1 MVATP
6 QPIATD
12 VLLFMDDL
20 RRDPSRRHL
29 LSASW
34 EIYRAAV
41 AAGLIADGAIDDLA
55 VLMQELVSD
64 DRIAFT
70 TVSGGVIAPT
80 PGAPWSGTWLQQLH
94 GWRITG
100 QGREEAARLRA
111 EVASGSRPE
120 TVPASPMGSATSR
133 PAMARRL
140 AGELEES
147 EDLLGRAIETS
158 QFWAP
163 PRKCPDFRWRDYE
176 EELAAISPAT
186 HKAVGDAYRKLND
199 LNWTVPARAAQE
211 QPGAILGTGEGLR
224 LDDGDCEHLRGVLG
238 VIRDAKDHLDR
249 FAAGTSGTSDAR
261 PGEHRANSQEHW
273 RWQIDYVF
281 GLPAPTL
288 FPVLADTPGARDHDV
303 LRRYIS
309 QAADLGRSAVLNDS
323 EIGYT
328 VRFTQGE
335 TAVDPTMPSKEL
347 IAGLAVLFRQLY
359 LCRGGG
365 GSSTRWATA

>member
-1 MVATP
+1 MVAGP

-111 EVASGSRPE
+111 EVAGGSRPE

-163 PRKCPDFRWRDYE
+163 PRKCPDFRRRDYE

-211 QPGAILGTGEGLR
+211 QPGAILGMGEGLR
-224 LDDGDCEHLRGVLG
+224 LDDRRLRASARRARGDSQCQGSPRSVRRWDRGDVGRTTRRAPREFAGALEVADRLRV
-238 VIRDAKDHLDR
+238 RT
-249 FAAGTSGTSDAR
+249 AGSDLVPSSRRHRWRSG
-261 PGEHRANSQEHW
+261 P
-273 RWQIDYVF
+273 
-281 GLPAPTL
+281 
-288 FPVLADTPGARDHDV
+288 
-303 LRRYIS
+303 
-309 QAADLGRSAVLNDS
+309 
-323 EIGYT
+323 
-328 VRFTQGE
+328 
-335 TAVDPTMPSKEL
+335 
-347 IAGLAVLFRQLY
+347 
-359 LCRGGG
+359 
-365 GSSTRWATA
+365 